1 MKNHIKPF
9 LFISLIGLLMCDM
22 SSAFAQ
28 LNPLG
33 MQYFNN
39 QYLGNPAMAGLNEG
53 LDVKL
58 GLRQQ
63 WNRIDGAPT
72 TQSVTA
78 EYRLKKAAFALNL
91 YSDAAGLLK
100 RTRVAGTYA
109 YHLPLNDRDHQL
121 HFGVSLAVM
130 FERIKQDEIDGDPND
145 MSISRYTRRESYI
158 DGDFGIAYT
167 LGGFTLQ
174 GAVPNLQQF
183 INEDKNFQGVDR
195 SVFLFAASYKW
206 TFGDPSSS
214 TSLHPKVTYR
224 GIKGHDNIVDLGFN
238 LGLVNDK
245 VGIMAMYHSSKSAT
259 FGLQSVYRSITLSG
273 MYTTETA
280 ALSSYTNGA
289 FQLALGYRFTK

>member
-1 MKNHIKPF
+1 MKNLIKPF
-9 LFISLIGLLMCDM
+9 LVISLIGLQMCDI
-22 SSAFAQ
+22 SSVFAQ

-33 MQYFNN
+33 TQYFNN
-39 QYLGNPAMAGLNEG
+39 QYLGNPAMAGLTEG
-53 LDVKL
+53 LNVKL
-58 GLRQQ
+58 SLRQQ
-63 WNRIDGAPT
+63 WTSIDGAPS
-72 TQSVTA
+72 TQSITA

-91 YSDAAGLLK
+91 YSEAAGLLK

-109 YHLPLNDRDHQL
+109 YHLPLNDNDHQL
-121 HFGVSLAVM
+121 HFGLSVALM
-130 FERIKQDEIDGDPND
+130 YENIKQDEIDGDPND
-145 MSISRYTRRESYI
+145 GIVNRYTQRENYI

-183 INEDKNFQGVDR
+183 INEDKKFQGVDR
-195 SVFLFAASYKW
+195 SLFLLAASYRW
-206 TFGDPSSS
+206 NFGDPGSS

-224 GIKGHDNIVDLGFN
+224 GVKGHDNLVDIGFN

-245 VGIMAMYHSSKSAT
+245 VGIICMYHSSKSVT
-259 FGLQSVYRSITLSG
+259 FGLQNVYRSITLSG

-280 ALSSYTNGA
+280 ALRSYTNGD